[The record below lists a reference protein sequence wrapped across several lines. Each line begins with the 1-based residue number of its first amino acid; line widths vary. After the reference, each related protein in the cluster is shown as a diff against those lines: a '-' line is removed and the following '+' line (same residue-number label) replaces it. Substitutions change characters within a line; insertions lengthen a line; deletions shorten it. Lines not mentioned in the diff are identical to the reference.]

1 VVKSQKI
8 IKRKILLK
16 RENKLPRN
24 SMVNA
29 LSTTRLDI
37 WLRIAKIKLNKETLK
52 RKGLPKTISSMLI
65 TSIMK
70 F

>member
-52 RKGLPKTISSMLI
+52 RKRLPKTISSMLI